1 MTEPASVRPSPAP
14 DAPWSESTDAPAP
27 ITRASSGRISRPL
40 PPHEDTT
47 PVRGVVVPDAATRP
61 IAWAEAFDRM
71 VDTLSRRGLRVL
83 IGYWTFRL
91 QSAGKLDATSAAV
104 LIVCAVGVEAAIR
117 AWRERKPATAAAV
130 MLPVVLAGL
139 GELARLAPLTHAAGY
154 LTASML
160 FVAGI
165 ARRLP

>member
-1 MTEPASVRPSPAP
+1 MSEPDDTRTSPPPAV
-14 DAPWSESTDAPAP
+14 PWSESTDAPAP

-91 QSAGKLDATSAAV
+91 QSAGKLDAASAAV

-117 AWRERKPATAAAV
+117 AWRERKPATAAE
-130 MLPVVLAGL
+130 MLTEIEHRG
-139 GELARLAPLTHAAGY
+139 PL
-154 LTASML
+154 
-160 FVAGI
+160 I
-165 ARRLP
+165 ARAHGPARDHPGAQPDRKENA